1 MKIEIKTTVDVP
13 HADLWAAI
21 SDFGGVQVFN
31 PVVETSVLT
40 GDTPNHGLGIQRL
53 CTFYDG
59 NSIVETVKEWR
70 EGSGFTIEMTEM
82 NMPFK
87 VAHASLDVASAGDGK
102 SVITMAMDATPK
114 YGVFGQIM
122 GAVMIKPMMTK
133 TINSVIDGL
142 VHHAKTGDLIGK
154 DGVATKAP
162 AAGGDGP
169 ELVAAG
175 A

>member
-87 VAHASLDVASAGDGK
+87 MATRRWTSLPPATVNRSLPWPWMPRPSTACSGK
-102 SVITMAMDATPK
+102 SWV
-114 YGVFGQIM
+114 
-122 GAVMIKPMMTK
+122 
-133 TINSVIDGL
+133 L
-142 VHHAKTGDLIGK
+142 
-154 DGVATKAP
+154 
-162 AAGGDGP
+162 
-169 ELVAAG
+169 
-175 A
+175 